1 MDNEHAHRLTE
12 AIRDFTHV
20 FKHQTERLNMNVK
33 DATDALN
40 NLSTASDGLSVKV
53 DHLVEAT
60 TGLISALGNATL
72 TPEQEA
78 AVTKAQAAVAA
89 AETEGDKVDAAVAA
103 ADKVLPTPAPAAPTA

>member
-1 MDNEHAHRLTE
+1 MT
-12 AIRDFTHV
+12 I
-20 FKHQTERLNMNVK
+20 K

-53 DHLVEAT
+53 DKLVDAT
-60 TGLISALGNATL
+60 TGLISALGNVTL

-78 AVTKAQAAVAA
+78 AVAKAQSAATAA
-89 AETEGDKVDAAVAA
+89 AAEGDKVDAAVAA